1 MLVSHFA
8 LKMKVAKFSEVSA
21 KQPIHYMVSQ
31 PTIRNKIAYKSVAN
45 THGKHEIGGSN
56 VVVTKLSKNQQKKQ
70 FSHIYLDNNVV
81 RRL

>member
-31 PTIRNKIAYKSVAN
+31 PMNRNKIAYKSVAN
-45 THGKHEIGGSN
+45 THGKHEIGSSN
-56 VVVTKLSKNQQKKQ
+56 VVVTKLLKIN
-70 FSHIYLDNNVV
+70 
-81 RRL
+81 RRNSFCIFI